1 MPGSGLILGIE
12 TSCDETAAAVVERG
26 SRTLSSVVA
35 SQIATHARYGGVVP
49 ELASREH
56 LRAIVPVVRAALAEA
71 KITLADLDAIAVTSG
86 PGLAGALLVGITY
99 AKALAFAN
107 RLPLIAVNH
116 LEGHIHA
123 VLLNERENGAPVHP
137 LADCHPERVP
147 SAAKDESKD
156 LHFAPE
162 PGAPGSDSGTWETT
176 TPNAS
181 QSLALVVSGGHT
193 HLYLAR
199 PADGT
204 WHYTLIG
211 RTVDDAAGEAF
222 DKVAKLLGLGYP
234 GGPWIDSLARFG
246 NPRAVPFAF
255 AQIKT
260 KVHLAGKPP
269 RTKAAKT
276 APIARLDPHFLF
288 SFSGI
293 KTAVLRYVELH
304 DLRAEAKA
312 RVSSLFAVAPS
323 FPQSAPADAERVG
336 DHDRKPAT
344 LVPQTRQEALALC
357 SQPTLDLIAS
367 FQHAVIGDLM
377 KKTFA
382 AAESLG
388 VKRILITGGVAAN
401 RALRERFSAEA
412 AKRNVILSERSESK
426 NLHFVVAF
434 PTLALSTDNAAMIA
448 AAAWPRLLAHEFA
461 PDSLSADPS
470 LTLA

>member
-26 SRTLSSVVA
+26 ARTLSSVVA

-71 KITLADLDAIAVTSG
+71 HLTLADLDAIAVTSG

-107 RLPLIAVNH
+107 KLPLIGVNH

-123 VLLNERENGAPVHP
+123 VLLQEREAAPQ
-137 LADCHPERVP
+137 AEN
-147 SAAKDESKD
+147 E
-156 LHFAPE
+156 
-162 PGAPGSDSGTWETT
+162 GAPGLDLETGDSTQLNSA
-176 TPNAS
+176 PA
-181 QSLALVVSGGHT
+181 LALVVSGGHT
-193 HLYLAR
+193 HLFLAQ
-199 PADGT
+199 PANGA
-204 WHYTLIG
+204 WSYRLIG

-234 GGPWIDSLARFG
+234 GGPWIDALAKFG
-246 NPRAVPFAF
+246 NPNAVPFAF

-260 KVHLAGKPP
+260 KAHLGGKPP

-293 KTAVLRYVELH
+293 KTAVLRYVEIH
-304 DLRAEAKA
+304 GLRAEAKA
-312 RVSSLFAVAPS
+312 RV
-323 FPQSAPADAERVG
+323 DRVLANF
-336 DHDRKPAT
+336 RP
-344 LVPQTRQEALALC
+344 PQTREEALALC
-357 SQPTLDLIAS
+357 PQPTLDLIAS

-388 VKRILITGGVAAN
+388 ASRILVTGGVAAN
-401 RALRERFSAEA
+401 RELRSRFTAEA
-412 AKRNVILSERSESK
+412 ARRS
-426 NLHFVVAF
+426 LHVAF

-448 AAAWPRLLAHEFA
+448 AAAWPRLLAQDFA
-461 PDSLSADPS
+461 PADLSANPS
-470 LTLA
+470 LALS